1 MFRPANVQK
10 QILHGLQIL
19 MELWYTV
26 LQLRFVYLGFNTLFF
41 FLHSRMIIHQK
52 REAEDLRVLTLK
64 NHEVG
69 DFKLLYKLLFYC
81 QFTTMESD

>member
-1 MFRPANVQK
+1 
-10 QILHGLQIL
+10 
-19 MELWYTV
+19 
-26 LQLRFVYLGFNTLFF
+26 
-41 FLHSRMIIHQK
+41 MIIHQK